1 MEPNHQFHELYDS
14 FVQRRRKTFSLV
26 LGWQILL
33 TFWGLLV
40 QKVIFNKIMNFF
52 FQTQSSYR
60 KQRTP
65 YPNNSTI
72 LHGIPFPNKI
82 HISFCFKNTPPLL
95 SWNIPCSPHYWD
107 THLVVSYGHLCN
119 FMVCREFP
127 FLFGPHWFWRVQP
140 AITPYLDSIFGRKER
155 EKKRRKTTEW

>member
-1 MEPNHQFHELYDS
+1 M
-14 FVQRRRKTFSLV
+14 

-40 QKVIFNKIMNFF
+40 QKVIFNKIMIFF
-52 FQTQSSYR
+52 FSLTQSSYR

-72 LHGIPFPNKI
+72 LHGIPFPNKK

-95 SWNIPCSPHYWD
+95 PWNIPCSPHYWD

-119 FMVCREFP
+119 FLVWREFP
-127 FLFGPHWFWRVQP
+127 FPFGPHWFWRVQP
-140 AITPYLDSIFGRKER
+140 PRPRFNLWEKR
-155 EKKRRKTTEW
+155 EKSRKTTE